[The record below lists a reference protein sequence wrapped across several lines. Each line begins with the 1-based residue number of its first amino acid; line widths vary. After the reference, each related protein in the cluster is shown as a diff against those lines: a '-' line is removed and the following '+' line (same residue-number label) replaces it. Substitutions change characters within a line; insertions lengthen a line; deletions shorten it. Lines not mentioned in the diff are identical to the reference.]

1 MADKPSKKKNYSV
14 VTVVSN
20 LTETQA
26 SNLVSEFSKAK
37 NKVAPNAR
45 ATGGMTTKE
54 KVGQLLQNGRK
65 LITGESDD

>member
-1 MADKPSKKKNYSV
+1 MVDKPSKKKNYSV

>member
-1 MADKPSKKKNYSV
+1 MGDKPSRKKDYSV
-14 VTVVSN
+14 VTVVSG

-26 SNLVSEFSKAK
+26 SKLVSEFSKAK

-54 KVGQLLQNGRK
+54 KIGQLLQNGRK
-65 LITGESDD
+65 LITGEGDK